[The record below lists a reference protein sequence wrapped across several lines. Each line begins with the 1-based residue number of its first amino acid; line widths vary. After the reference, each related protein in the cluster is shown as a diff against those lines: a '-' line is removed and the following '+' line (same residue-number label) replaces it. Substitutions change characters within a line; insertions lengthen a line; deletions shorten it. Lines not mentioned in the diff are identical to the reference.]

1 MPKPAQRNWLL
12 ALAALVSMAALLALA
27 APARAAPA
35 RLDSDAEVAAFAE
48 RVRAY
53 AHASLVRWTVVAPTS
68 AQAEARIA
76 AILDLLPTSD
86 KGLAKR
92 LIAQG
97 SAEAQG
103 VYAYVSPQ
111 IGTTGGGA
119 CSWQV
124 WVTDPALPALE
135 GQTAMAPLAARDHMP
150 VGRRATFRVGHFGLV
165 QSKLYAFD
173 ETRPGAIRDLATVS
187 EIDIPV
193 PVDGAADYV
202 MLAAARKAA
211 PVLESVKT
219 ALAGSGGERKELGAE
234 FALRERLLGAG
245 RGIGANI
252 EVVPSSMIVRKATS
266 ATPTRSE
273 SDDGLMETC
282 LYTLT
287 PTP

>member
-1 MPKPAQRNWLL
+1 MPKPAPPN
-12 ALAALVSMAALLALA
+12 LVLAALLALTAPASA
-27 APARAAPA
+27 APAS
-35 RLDSDAEVAAFAE
+35 LDSDADLAAFTE

-53 AHASLVRWTVVAPTS
+53 SRASLVRWTIVAPTP

-76 AILDLLPTSD
+76 DILDRLPLSD
-86 KGLAKR
+86 KALAKR
-92 LIAQG
+92 LIPQG
-97 SAEAQG
+97 SAEAHG
-103 VYAYVSPQ
+103 VSAYVSPQ
-111 IGTTGGGA
+111 IGATGGGA

-124 WVTDPALPALE
+124 WVTDPALPAPE

-150 VGRRATFRVGHFGLV
+150 VGPKATFRVGHFGLV
-165 QSKLYAFD
+165 QSRLYAFD

-193 PVDGAADYV
+193 PADGAADYV
-202 MLAAARKAA
+202 VLAAARKAA

-219 ALAGSGGERKELGAE
+219 ALAGSQGERKELGSE

-252 EVVPSSMIVRKATS
+252 EVVPSSMIVRKSDA
-266 ATPTRSE
+266 AAPTKSE

-287 PTP
+287 PAP

>member
-1 MPKPAQRNWLL
+1 MPKL
-12 ALAALVSMAALLALA
+12 ALLKHLALLALLAASAPAGA
-27 APARAAPA
+27 APAP
-35 RLDSDAEVAAFAE
+35 LDSDADVAAFAE

-53 AHASLVRWTVVAPTS
+53 ARASLVRWTIVAPTP

-76 AILDLLPTSD
+76 DIFDKLPLAE
-86 KGLAKR
+86 KALAKR
-92 LIAQG
+92 LIPQG
-97 SAEAQG
+97 SAEAHG
-103 VYAYVSPQ
+103 VSAYVSPQ
-111 IGTTGGGA
+111 IGATGGAA

-124 WVTDPALPALE
+124 WVTDPALPAPD

-150 VGRRATFRVGHFGLV
+150 VGPRATFRVGHFGLV

-193 PVDGAADYV
+193 PADGAPDYV
-202 MLAAARKAA
+202 VLAAARKAA
-211 PVLESVKT
+211 PVLENVKT
-219 ALAGSGGERKELGAE
+219 ALAGSQGERMELGTE

-252 EVVPSSMIVRKATS
+252 EVVPSSMIVRKADI
-266 ATPTRSE
+266 AAPAK
-273 SDDGLMETC
+273 SDGDDALMETC

-287 PTP
+287 PAP

>member
-1 MPKPAQRNWLL
+1 MPKPAQPNRLL
-12 ALAALVSMAALLALA
+12 VLAALLALTAPASA
-27 APARAAPA
+27 APAS
-35 RLDSDAEVAAFAE
+35 LDSDADLAAFTE

-53 AHASLVRWTVVAPTS
+53 SRASLVRWTIVAPTP

-76 AILDLLPTSD
+76 DILDRLPLSD
-86 KGLAKR
+86 KALAKR
-92 LIAQG
+92 LIPQG
-97 SAEAQG
+97 SAEAHG
-103 VYAYVSPQ
+103 VSAYVSPQ
-111 IGTTGGGA
+111 IGATGGGA

-124 WVTDPALPALE
+124 WVTDPALPAPE

-150 VGRRATFRVGHFGLV
+150 VGPKATFRVGHFGLV
-165 QSKLYAFD
+165 QSRLYAFD

-193 PVDGAADYV
+193 PADGAADYV
-202 MLAAARKAA
+202 VLAAARKAA

-219 ALAGSGGERKELGAE
+219 ALAGSQGERKELGSE

-252 EVVPSSMIVRKATS
+252 EVVPSSMIVRKSDA
-266 ATPTRSE
+266 AAPTKSE

-287 PTP
+287 PAP